1 VNCAIGA
8 RGRSSQWRASSGAD
22 WLRCGRLPA
31 SAGCCCWLLA
41 AGCWL
46 LLMLLLLLLLLL
58 LVSLDLQLAAG
69 AVAGWHCGAPSSA
82 NARSYRMTDRSG
94 QRSTLLLGSTQ
105 MR

>member
-31 SAGCCCWLLA
+31 SAPAAAAGCWLLA

-46 LLMLLLLLLLLL
+46 LLMLLVV
-58 LVSLDLQLAAG
+58 VSLDLQLAMLAAG
-69 AVAGWHCGAPSSA
+69 AVAGWHWLLARQR
-82 NARSYRMTDRSG
+82 ARS
-94 QRSTLLLGSTQ
+94 
-105 MR
+105 

>member
-46 LLMLLLLLLLLL
+46 LAAGCWLLLMLLVV
-58 LVSLDLQLAAG
+58 VSLDLQLAMLAAG
-69 AVAGWHCGAPSSA
+69 AVAGWHWLLARQR
-82 NARSYRMTDRSG
+82 ARS
-94 QRSTLLLGSTQ
+94 
-105 MR
+105 